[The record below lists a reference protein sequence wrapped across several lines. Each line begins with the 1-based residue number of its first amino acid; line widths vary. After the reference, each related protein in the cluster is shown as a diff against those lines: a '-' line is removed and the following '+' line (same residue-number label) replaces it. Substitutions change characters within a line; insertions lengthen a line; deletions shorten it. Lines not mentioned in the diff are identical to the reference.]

1 MTEQTTVPPPV
12 PDGAAPAGAAPTE
25 EEPTGRLAR
34 LARLQSLQIIIVLAV
49 IVVIFSILKPSAF
62 LTVFNIRGIVQ
73 NTAILAV
80 LGVGMTFVIITGGI
94 DLSVGSVLVFSGVV
108 ADKVMANI
116 GGGQGWGS
124 AIIGALV
131 AIGCG
136 LAWGL
141 INGFLVAWAKVPP

>member
-1 MTEQTTVPPPV
+1 
-12 PDGAAPAGAAPTE
+12 
-25 EEPTGRLAR
+25 
-34 LARLQSLQIIIVLAV
+34 VLAV
-49 IVVIFSILKPSAF
+49 IVVVFAILKPSSF

-94 DLSVGSVLVFSGVV
+94 DLSVGSVLVFSGRR
-108 ADKVMANI
+108 ADKVMAAI

-124 AIIGALV
+124 ALIGALV

-136 LAWGL
+136 LAWG
-141 INGFLVAWAKVPP
+141 